1 MKLRNTS
8 HAVIA
13 LMCVAATCFAQDQ
26 AIRVPAVFAD
36 NMVVQQQRPI
46 PVWGTAAPGE
56 QITVGMA
63 GALARTTAGADGAWS
78 VELPALPAG
87 GPYQMSI
94 AGRTTLT
101 VDNVA
106 VGEVWICSGQSN
118 MEWPLYN
125 TENGM
130 QAVAEADYPMMRRL
144 RVEHTVAGKPQ
155 DDLTGSWAVV
165 SPDTMG
171 GWQGITAVGYYF
183 GRKLHRDLD
192 VPVGLIQTS
201 WGGTPAESWTP
212 RTAMEAHEE
221 LSRGFDYW
229 DRINTVV
236 ARELDEYAEKLTE
249 WRQAAAEA
257 ETEGRPLP
265 AMPEFEDRRRSPW
278 RPTGLYNAMIHPL
291 VRIPVR
297 GAIWYQGES
306 NAGRAPDYSL
316 LFKTMIRSWREAWG
330 DEDMPFL
337 FVQLANFRPNGSE
350 DAWAYLREDQT
361 DALELSNT
369 GMAVTIDIG
378 NPTDIHPRNKVDVG
392 ERLALAA
399 EAIAYGRDVVYSG
412 PLYESMEAN
421 GNTVELA
428 FTHVGGGLTADGG
441 QLTGFTI
448 AGADRRFVEAD
459 ARISGDKVL
468 VRSDEVAEPVAVRY
482 GWHNDPDCSL
492 FNKEGLPASPFRTDD
507 WEPGAAQ

>member
-1 MKLRNTS
+1 
-8 HAVIA
+8 
-13 LMCVAATCFAQDQ
+13 
-26 AIRVPAVFAD
+26 
-36 NMVVQQQRPI
+36 
-46 PVWGTAAPGE
+46 
-56 QITVGMA
+56 MA
-63 GALARTTAGADGAWS
+63 GLTAMDAADEAGAWS

-87 GPYQMSI
+87 GPHQMTV
-94 AGRTTLT
+94 AGTNTLT
-101 VDNVA
+101 IENVA

-118 MEWPLYN
+118 MEWPLAV
-125 TENGM
+125 TDNGA
-130 QAVAEADYPMMRRL
+130 QAVAEADYPMMRRF

-155 DDLTGSWAVV
+155 DDLPGSWAVV
-165 SPDTMG
+165 RPAAMD
-171 GWQGITAVGYYF
+171 GWQGISAVAYYF

-221 LSRGFDYW
+221 LSGSFSYW
-229 DRINTVV
+229 DRINAVV
-236 ARELDEYAEKLTE
+236 SDELDAHMEKLTE

-257 ETEGRPLP
+257 EAEGRPIP
-265 AMPEFEDRRRSPW
+265 AMPQFEDRRKSPW

-291 VRIPVR
+291 IRVPVR

-316 LFKTMIRSWREAWG
+316 LFTTMIRSWREAWG
-330 DEDMPFL
+330 DEELPFL
-337 FVQLANFRPNGSE
+337 FVQLANFRPNGAQ
-350 DAWAYLREDQT
+350 DVWAYLREDQA
-361 DALELSNT
+361 DALELPAT

-399 EAIAYGRDVVYSG
+399 EATAYGRDVVYSG
-412 PLYESMEAN
+412 PIYESMSVE
-421 GNTVELA
+421 GSTVELS
-428 FTHVGGGLTADGG
+428 FSHVGGGLVADGE

-448 AGADRRFVEAD
+448 AGDDRQFVAAD

-468 VRSDEVAEPVAVRY
+468 VTSAAVPAPVAVRY
-482 GWHNDPDCSL
+482 GWHNDPDCNL

-507 WEPGAAQ
+507 WERGAGG